1 MKGESDRVRNTEEAR
16 EREGEGEKE
25 REKERERKRERV
37 VNPSPPYSCHLLAE
51 DQTCPVLS

>member
-25 REKERERKRERV
+25 GEGSASL
-37 VNPSPPYSCHLLAE
+37 PALQLPP
-51 DQTCPVLS
+51 TG